1 MRKSELKKMIR
12 EELINVLREDNGQY
26 QLTIKIT
33 DSSDVWVE
41 IEDSKSGK
49 LAEKPYPD
57 IEEAITS
64 VIKYLLSLKKGVNPK
79 L

>member
-12 EELINVLREDNGQY
+12 EELINVLREDNGQH
-26 QLTIKIT
+26 QLIIKIT

-49 LAEKPYPD
+49 LTEKPYPD